1 MRKIIG
7 FLMAVVMAVGITA
20 CSEPV
25 KEIEIVKN
33 SEAIKPVE
41 LAVPMEL
48 NGYSD
53 VVLVSFDGRYA
64 VFSVNRTGN
73 FLSNHNIRETAKI
86 VVYDVETQKT
96 VHLVNLNIPR
106 GIVYAAAK
114 QGNNL
119 YFAVSFDN
127 RRSAK
132 VYINNGLETT
142 ELIYFQEDGNYKF
155 LDFVPSG
162 ENVILD
168 VFILNSEISSHDFYL
183 FDGINVSRGYS
194 HGSVYE
200 SLILENLECADGE
213 NGIEYSFTEIIN
225 NKDSNTIIAN
235 RWKGN
240 ESSMII
246 ELPAENAKCFGL
258 MENMVFHNVQNS
270 ENTVNTFMLAVTDT
284 ENGKTTEIDMMKISG
299 FITGSEN
306 FGVFF
311 HGEDYENITLV
322 NVQDKVA
329 TFTDVDMEYNHG
341 LDTNYRLAENS
352 MFIWKKGNN
361 DMPAKIYLI
370 KQ

>member
-33 SEAIKPVE
+33 SEVIKPVE

-114 QGNNL
+114 QGDNL

-142 ELIYFQEDGNYKF
+142 ELIYYQEDGNYKDLNF
-155 LDFVPSG
+155 ALSD

-168 VFILNSEISSHDFYL
+168 VFIYNFEVTAHEFFIL
-183 FDGINVSRGYS
+183 DGENVKHGYS
-194 HGSVYE
+194 HGSAYE
-200 SLILENLECADGE
+200 SFILENLECTDGE
-213 NGIEYSFTEIIN
+213 NGVEYSFTEVIN

-240 ESSMII
+240 ECRTII

-270 ENTVNTFMLAVTDT
+270 ENTANTFMLAVTDI

-306 FGVFF
+306 FGVFL

-329 TFTDVDMEYNHG
+329 TFTDVDMEFNHG

>member
-7 FLMAVVMAVGITA
+7 FLMAIAMAVGITA
-20 CSEPV
+20 CGEPV
-25 KEIEIVKN
+25 KEIEIVNN
-33 SEAIKPVE
+33 SETVKPVE
-41 LAVPMEL
+41 LNMPMEL

-53 VVLVSFDGRYA
+53 VSLISFDGRYA
-64 VFSVNRTGN
+64 VFTVNRNGS
-73 FLSNHNIRETAKI
+73 LLPGINIRETAKI

-106 GIVYAAAK
+106 GVVYAAAK
-114 QGNNL
+114 QGDNL

-142 ELIYFQEDGNYKF
+142 ELFYFQEDGNYKDLNF
-155 LDFVPSG
+155 ALSD

-168 VFILNSEISSHDFYL
+168 VFIYNFEVSAHEFFILD
-183 FDGINVSRGYS
+183 DKNVSRGYS
-194 HGSVYE
+194 HGSAYE
-200 SLILENLECADGE
+200 SLILKNLECTDGE
-213 NGIEYSFTEIIN
+213 NGVEYSFTEVIN
-225 NKDSNTIIAN
+225 NKDNETVIAN
-235 RWKGN
+235 SWKGN
-240 ESSMII
+240 ECSEII
-246 ELPAENAKCFGL
+246 KLPAEDAKYIGV

-270 ENTVNTFMLAVTDT
+270 ENTENSFMMAVTDT
-284 ENGKTTEIDMMKISG
+284 ENGKTTEIGMFKISC

-322 NVQDKVA
+322 NVQDKMA
-329 TFTDVDMEYNHG
+329 TFTDMDMKFINRQ
-341 LDTNYRLAENS
+341 NISYRLAENS
-352 MFIWKKGNN
+352 MIIFEKQNTDI
-361 DMPAKIYLI
+361 PAKIYLI